1 MGDHMQSVVAF
12 LAFFGMCALAIKV
25 VAMTEKKKPCK
36 RGIKVGDCITPKH
49 NWGAYDHEFTDINS
63 LASKVHK
70 ESRR

>member
-1 MGDHMQSVVAF
+1 MNDHMQSVIAF
-12 LAFFGMCALAIKV
+12 LAFFAMCAFAAKV
-25 VAMTEKKKPCK
+25 VAIAEKKKYGK

-70 ESRR
+70 ESRK